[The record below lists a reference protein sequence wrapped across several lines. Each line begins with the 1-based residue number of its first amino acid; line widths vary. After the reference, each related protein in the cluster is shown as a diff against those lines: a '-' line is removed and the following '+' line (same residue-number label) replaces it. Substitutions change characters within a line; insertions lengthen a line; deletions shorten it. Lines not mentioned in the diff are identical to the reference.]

1 MTENHGDVVTPV
13 ASQHGLM
20 EMTHRRLSRVDV
32 LALRGRMMPVE
43 AAALQAQIEQLIKQG
58 RTSLVLDL
66 ADLEYISSG
75 GIRILMEARKRARA
89 AKPRGDLRLAAAG
102 ERIKAVLAL
111 TGLTTYFQSY
121 DDLAEAVGS
130 F

>member
-1 MTENHGDVVTPV
+1 MTENQGDGVTPS

-20 EMTHRRLSRVDV
+20 EMTHRQLNRVDV
-32 LALRGRMMPVE
+32 FALRGRMMPVE
-43 AAALQAQIEQLIKQG
+43 AAALQEQIEQLIKQG

-66 ADLEYISSG
+66 AELEYISSG
-75 GIRILMEARKRARA
+75 GIRVLMDARKRAQA
-89 AKPRGDLRLAAAG
+89 AKPRGDLRLAGAG

-130 F
+130 Y

>member
-1 MTENHGDVVTPV
+1 MAENQGDVVTPV

-20 EMTHRRLSRVDV
+20 EMTHRRLNRVDV

-43 AAALQAQIEQLIKQG
+43 AAALQAQIDQLIKQG

-66 ADLEYISSG
+66 AELEYISSG
-75 GIRILMEARKRARA
+75 GIRVLMDARKRAQA
-89 AKPRGDLRLAAAG
+89 AKPRGDLRLAGAG